1 MSDTVKVFKNIL
13 ALLSERLVVP
23 AVNLLLVVFIA
34 RILGADGLG
43 RYAAIVGFVSF
54 FDIFL
59 DLGINTLIIR
69 DVARDRSSAGAYL
82 SRAVTLK
89 LAASPV
95 IFISIFVFL
104 KFFPYPNEVA
114 RAFYI
119 FSAAFILI
127 AFSDSFN
134 ALYKAYERMNL
145 VAFMVFLRQ
154 SALVAAVVLVMKL
167 GHGITGIALS
177 YLAVGAAYL
186 ALNYLTF
193 TLRVSKV
200 HIRVDRK
207 FYKDLFE
214 NSLPF
219 ITISFFFLIFYR
231 IDVVLVSVIANDVQ
245 AGFFSAASKIVSS
258 LLLLSAAFLEVVFPI
273 ISRYEPGS
281 EDKMKGAL
289 KKAFHLLAAVSFP
302 MSVGMIATADDAL
315 RLLYGK
321 GFAQAKDMYFVLAAG
336 LPLAYLS
343 SALHY
348 VAMAMNMQRRA
359 FFGVLTSLVLWSTA
373 NIWLVRFSGGLG
385 AAYATLGFTAV
396 LFVYMGHMVFDGLS
410 DYSALRETV
419 KPLLAS
425 LVMGALLH
433 YLDTYGLLFRVVFGA
448 VAYLAAM
455 WVLRGVDQD
464 DSARFRDLWKHYAR
478 QER

>member
-1 MSDTVKVFKNIL
+1 MYDTVKVFKNIL
-13 ALLSERLVVP
+13 ALLSERLIVP

-82 SRAVTLK
+82 SKAVTLK
-89 LAASPV
+89 LAASPA
-95 IFISIFVFL
+95 IFLSIFVFL
-104 KFFPYPNEVA
+104 RFFPYPDEVA
-114 RAFYI
+114 RAFYV

-127 AFSDSFN
+127 AFSDSIN

-154 SALVAAVVLVMKL
+154 SALVATVVLVMKL
-167 GHGITGIALS
+167 GYGITGIALS

-193 TLRVSKV
+193 TLRVSRV
-200 HIRVDRK
+200 YIRVDRK

-219 ITISFFFLIFYR
+219 ITTSFFFLIFYR
-231 IDVVLVSVIANDVQ
+231 IDVVLVSVTANDVQ

-258 LLLLSAAFLEVVFPI
+258 LMLLSAAFLEAVFPI

-281 EDKMKGAL
+281 ADKMRGAL
-289 KKAFHLLAAVSFP
+289 RKAFHLLAAVSLP
-302 MSVGMIATADDAL
+302 MSVGMVATAGDAL
-315 RLLYGK
+315 RLLYGN
-321 GFAQAKDMYFVLAAG
+321 GFAQAKDIYFVLAVG
-336 LPLAYLS
+336 LPIAYLT

-348 VAMAMNMQRRA
+348 VVMAMNMQRRA
-359 FFGVLTSLVLWSTA
+359 FFGVATALVLWSAA
-373 NIWLVRFSGGLG
+373 NLWLIKYSGGLG
-385 AAYATLGFTAV
+385 AAYATLGFTAC

-410 DYSALRETV
+410 DYSALRETL
-419 KPLLAS
+419 KPLFAS
-425 LVMGALLH
+425 LVMG
-433 YLDTYGLLFRVVFGA
+433 GLLFSLGTSGLLFKIFAGA
-448 VAYLAAM
+448 AAYTAVM
-455 WVLRGVDQD
+455 WMLRGFDQD
-464 DSARFRDLWKHYAR
+464 DSARVRDLWRHYAR
-478 QER
+478 QGR